1 MDYRKIPVEFT
12 GALDKVLYQ
21 LEMISRTVIALE
33 QRVGISEDRM
43 SEVLDFF
50 QNMDSQGKVREPRL
64 VASLAH
70 MPDLGHSAFG
80 ASAAGGGAGFA
91 GATSSELV
99 PRKEGESGKVRHI
112 LEDEEGARKELFEA
126 AQYQRA

>member
-1 MDYRKIPVEFT
+1 MEKRSLDYKKIPAEFT

-64 VASLAH
+64 GASLAH
-70 MPDLGHSAFG
+70 VPDLGQPAFG
-80 ASAAGGGAGFA
+80 ASATGGAAFA
-91 GATSSELV
+91 APTSNEIV
-99 PRKEGESGKVRHI
+99 PRKESEYVKVRHI

-126 AQYQRA
+126 P